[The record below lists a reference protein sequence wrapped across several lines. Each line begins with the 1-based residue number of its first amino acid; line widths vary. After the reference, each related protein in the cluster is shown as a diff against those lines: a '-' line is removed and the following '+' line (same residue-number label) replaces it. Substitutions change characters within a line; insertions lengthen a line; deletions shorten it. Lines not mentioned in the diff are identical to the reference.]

1 MLKEARGGDSIFSGL
16 RTIERCPARLMIW
29 SEHCL
34 GRSKSFQVMEGLMK
48 NILIHTFRMEVVSIG
63 CCQHLS

>member
-1 MLKEARGGDSIFSGL
+1 
-16 RTIERCPARLMIW
+16 
-29 SEHCL
+29 
-34 GRSKSFQVMEGLMK
+34 MEGLMK